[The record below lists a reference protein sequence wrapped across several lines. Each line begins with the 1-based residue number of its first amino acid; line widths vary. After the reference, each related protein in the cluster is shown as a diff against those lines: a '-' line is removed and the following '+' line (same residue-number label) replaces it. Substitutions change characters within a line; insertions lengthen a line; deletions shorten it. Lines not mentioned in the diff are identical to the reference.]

1 MRASAAGQS
10 FSASSTKSEIVA
22 RIDADFGP
30 FLKRV
35 MGRLGATDTACA
47 EAIGVARQTFAKHL
61 DAGKSPRVSWLYM
74 LPEIVRVAIAQ
85 DIVGDEY
92 VVVKRSDVSASAS
105 DDFTRFGAIHA
116 KTSALTATF
125 AEHLSDGKVDI
136 VEEQALIAKYDEMI
150 AEAQSHVHAMRARQ
164 KGLRVV
170 GS

>member
-1 MRASAAGQS
+1 MRTSAAGQTLS
-10 FSASSTKSEIVA
+10 GSATKSETVA
-22 RIDADFGP
+22 QIDRAVGP
-30 FLKRV
+30 WIDRLL
-35 MGRLGATDTACA
+35 GRLGVTDTAAA
-47 EAIGVARQTFAKHL
+47 ESIGVARQTFAKHL
-61 DAGKSPRVSWLYM
+61 EPGKSPRPAWLYM
-74 LPEIVRVAIAQ
+74 LPDVVRVAIAQ

-150 AEAQSHVHAMRARQ
+150 AEAQSHVHGMRARQ
-164 KGLRVV
+164 KGLKVV
-170 GS
+170 A